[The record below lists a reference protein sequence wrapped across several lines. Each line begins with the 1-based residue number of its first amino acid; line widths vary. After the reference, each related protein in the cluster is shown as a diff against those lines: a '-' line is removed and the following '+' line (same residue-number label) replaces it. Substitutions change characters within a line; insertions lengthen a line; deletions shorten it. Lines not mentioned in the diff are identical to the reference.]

1 MCNWLL
7 TCWPSSWDGG
17 TLRTQPHQAHGFRE
31 QHLAQPQRKLYFWLW
46 PSWPVLSIHRA
57 AETPM
62 RQSPSPSGTS
72 GWAAQM
78 LHRASQSIRT
88 NPPVCFPVGE
98 LGPPAPTHHCNRPQ
112 AALTVAPCESGSLC
126 GWKWFTGNVPSSP
139 ILRPMQTGLLCCFF
153 LCNAL
158 TDWTSAFL

>member
-1 MCNWLL
+1 MALQLGWGNPENPAPL
-7 TCWPSSWDGG
+7 G
-17 TLRTQPHQAHGFRE
+17 HGFSE
-31 QHLAQPQRKLYFWLW
+31 QHLAQPQRKLCFWQWL
-46 PSWPVLSIHRA
+46 SWPVLSIHRA

-62 RQSPSPSGTS
+62 RQPVSLGHKHL
-72 GWAAQM
+72 GCQM

-88 NPPVCFPVGE
+88 EPPVSFPVGE
-98 LGPPAPTHHCNRPQ
+98 LGPPAPTHHCNHPQ
-112 AALTVAPCESGSLC
+112 AALTVAPCESGSLR
-126 GWKWFTGNVPSSP
+126 GWKWFIGNVPSTP